1 MLNTEQ
7 WLLKNYLEK
16 HFEYGKWFSIE
27 EICNNVCYPNG
38 DRVFKLNTDPKNH
51 DKCIKLSNM
60 VREINYATDGG
71 QKLIIKNKQGGI
83 KLAENETEF
92 NEWRD
97 NELKKVEKKYEYLNN
112 LKWKAT
118 RDGSIPLFNQKM
130 NLNKDNKPIECFM
143 NKFYAIYNKIQNKV
157 WVVKCDEIARVN
169 EKEIMVIGG
178 KYNRYRCPCDKF
190 KIIYTINDAKKDG
203 FILVDLI
210 K

>member
-27 EICNNVCYPNG
+27 EICENVCYPNG
-38 DRVFKLNTDPKNH
+38 ERVFKLNIDPKNH

-60 VREINYATDGG
+60 VRDINYATDEG

-83 KLAENETEF
+83 KLAENELEF
-92 NEWRD
+92 NSWRD
-97 NELKKVEKKYEYLNN
+97 NELKKVEKKYQYLNN

-130 NLNKDNKPIECFM
+130 NPNKDNHSIECYM
-143 NKFYAIYNKIQNKV
+143 NKFYAIYNNFQNKV
-157 WVVKCDEIARVN
+157 WVVKCDNIVRTN
-169 EKEIMVIGG
+169 EKEIIVVGG
-178 KYNRYRCPCDKF
+178 KYNNYRCPCDKF
-190 KIIYTINDAKKDG
+190 KVIYSINDAKKEG
-203 FILVDLI
+203 FKLVDLT